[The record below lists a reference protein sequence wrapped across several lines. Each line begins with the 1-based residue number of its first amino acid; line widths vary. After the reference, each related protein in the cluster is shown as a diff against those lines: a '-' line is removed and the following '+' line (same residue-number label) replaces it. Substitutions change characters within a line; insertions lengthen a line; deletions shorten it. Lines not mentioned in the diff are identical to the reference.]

1 MIPSHLPLIPDR
13 DVFQRFQ
20 VLASRNPLRTAEK
33 VSRERVDLGE
43 KRRTVLLGGCAP
55 FTTPLEVGPT
65 RGLSGGIQLRPY
77 QTRCNSA
84 ARKLCSLPTP
94 TANLNRDS
102 AILTSTALVV
112 TSTALVVTSTALV
125 VMVPVEPVSSPL
137 SSDTSPSTRRQPRC
151 AGGRLR
157 AHRAARRA
165 CLRAMPAQATPACA
179 MPAKPPSSHRP
190 NSHACHPVSAT
201 AQPACLRDA
210 LRLRDTATPRTCH
223 PVPPCD
229 PDSAPT
235 VSALRSRRAAR
246 MACHLSPPTP
256 ADALSPSPP
265 PHATQKATSQ
275 TLNYQ
280 GRRPAF
286 ATA

>member
-1 MIPSHLPLIPDR
+1 M
-13 DVFQRFQ
+13 
-20 VLASRNPLRTAEK
+20 
-33 VSRERVDLGE
+33 
-43 KRRTVLLGGCAP
+43 
-55 FTTPLEVGPT
+55 
-65 RGLSGGIQLRPY
+65 
-77 QTRCNSA
+77 
-84 ARKLCSLPTP
+84 
-94 TANLNRDS
+94 
-102 AILTSTALVV
+102 
-112 TSTALVVTSTALV
+112 
-125 VMVPVEPVSSPL
+125 SSPL

-235 VSALRSRRAAR
+235 VSTLRSRRAAR

-256 ADALSPSPP
+256 AADPLSRSRPLM
-265 PHATQKATSQ
+265 HAPQKTTSQ

-280 GRRPAF
+280 ASSAAGLRHSMTARSHRTLSQLTLPAPAPVPAPAPHRPLRSTQLAQKSTSPF
-286 ATA
+286 DR

>member
-1 MIPSHLPLIPDR
+1 MEISFHAHDAAPPRAPTYR
-13 DVFQRFQ
+13 GKEGQ
-20 VLASRNPLRTAEK
+20 VVSGVKDASRVRTFY
-33 VSRERVDLGE
+33 
-43 KRRTVLLGGCAP
+43 P
-55 FTTPLEVGPT
+55 PLEVSPT
-65 RGLSGGIQLRPY
+65 RVLQAVYSLRPF
-77 QTRCNSA
+77 QTLCDSA
-84 ARKLCSLPTP
+84 ARTLQPPTLNGKFEPRRRHFELDSASCNLDKKCNSRPRELDIFVWHIIIDATP
-94 TANLNRDS
+94 TQ
-102 AILTSTALVV
+102 V
-112 TSTALVVTSTALV
+112 
-125 VMVPVEPVSSPL
+125 
-137 SSDTSPSTRRQPRC
+137 RRV
-151 AGGRLR
+151 RLR

-165 CLRAMPAQATPACA
+165 CLRATPAYATPAHATPACA
-179 MPAKPPSSHRP
+179 MPTKPPSSHRP
-190 NSHACHPVSAT
+190 NSHALACHLVSAT

-235 VSALRSRRAAR
+235 VLALRSRRAAR